1 MAKKRRAYDEEVWR
15 NAKRICRLNARQLEM
30 AKALGMNPY
39 KLPGLRPSRQQRWKL
54 PVGEFIEELYWER
67 FDTDSLWL
75 DPHGL
80 EQDSRKG
87 SPSAQG
93 ADTPEGVRDAARQAE
108 DLACY
113 FMNLADDLQQ
123 WLEQGTVD
131 TEVLKNV
138 SAELREIV
146 QALDNGAPISPMPA
160 IPTPSRTARPA
171 LSEPPHQEP
180 EYDDEIPF

>member
-1 MAKKRRAYDEEVWR
+1 MTKKRRAYDEEAWR

-39 KLPGLRPSRQQRWKL
+39 KLPRLRPSPQQRWKL
-54 PVGEFIEELYWER
+54 PVGEFIEDLYWKR
-67 FDTDSLWL
+67 FDTDSPWL
-75 DPHGL
+75 DPHGP
-80 EQDSRKG
+80 EQSSRKG
-87 SPSAQG
+87 SPADQD
-93 ADTPEGVRDAARQAE
+93 ADTPDRDRNAMRQAE
-108 DLACY
+108 DLVCY

-138 SAELREIV
+138 STELREIV

-160 IPTPSRTARPA
+160 IPTPSRPARPA
-171 LSEPPHQEP
+171 LSQPAHQEP